1 MSKDSRYTEVMTP
14 EDRLIVA
21 LDVPDRARALELV
34 ERLDGAV
41 RWFKVGLELYLSEGR
56 AMVEELRARGFNVFL
71 DLKLHDIPNTV
82 AGAVRS
88 VSSSGA
94 SLLTLHAAGGP
105 AMLSAAREA
114 ATSLSAPP
122 RLLAVTVLTS
132 MDAAQLAATGISVEP
147 AEQVLRLAT
156 MAVGAGM
163 DGLVCS
169 PNEVALIRSSPAV
182 NALLVVPGIRPA
194 DSATDDQSRIAT
206 PGDAVRMGA
215 DMLVV
220 GRPITR
226 ASDPAVAA
234 RKILEELALVS

>member
-1 MSKDSRYTEVMTP
+1 MTP

-21 LDVPDRARALELV
+21 LDVPDRAHALELV
-34 ERLDGAV
+34 QRLDGAV

-56 AMVEELRARGFNVFL
+56 AMVEELRGRGYNVFL

-88 VSSSGA
+88 ASSSGA
-94 SLLTLHAAGGP
+94 DLLTLHAAGGP
-105 AMLSAAREA
+105 AMLSAAQEA
-114 ATSLSAPP
+114 AASLSAPP

-132 MDAAQLAATGISVEP
+132 MDAAQLAATGIPVDP
-147 AEQVLRLAT
+147 AAHVLQLAT
-156 MAVGAGM
+156 MAVRAGM

-169 PNEVALIRSSPAV
+169 PNEVAAIRSSPAGR
-182 NALLVVPGIRPA
+182 ALLVVPGIRPA
-194 DSATDDQSRIAT
+194 DAAADDQSRIAT
-206 PGDAVRMGA
+206 PADAVRMGA

-226 ASDPAVAA
+226 ASDPAVSA
-234 RKILEELALVS
+234 RKILAELALVS